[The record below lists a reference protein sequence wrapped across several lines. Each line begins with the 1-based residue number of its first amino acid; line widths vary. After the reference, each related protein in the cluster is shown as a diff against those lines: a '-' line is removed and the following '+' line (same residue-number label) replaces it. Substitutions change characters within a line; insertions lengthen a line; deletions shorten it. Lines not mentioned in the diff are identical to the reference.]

1 MNSTFTPTPNDA
13 TRIFRLIASKT
24 PGFTSD
30 ESRLSKVQFS
40 GEPFPVI
47 PGPIKWVA
55 VTAALHTMAGVLADE
70 ILEIRGEKDANRK
83 IKIDITHTAL
93 SLATVI
99 SAFLDGKDLLHLME
113 NGEANKLT
121 KDWEHGW
128 TDTPPKYRATGLYP
142 TSDPTTFYSLHG
154 SLDPVPVLQSIGI
167 GPNNVTVSSVEEAA
181 ALISEHTRKFSPTDL
196 ELINLK
202 HGFSGTVCFTPEQW
216 NSSAIGKSLAAHPLV
231 NVKEQTHVVPTPPV
245 TFAPLN
251 HSDKRPLAGVK
262 FVDFTRVIA
271 GPELSATLTAFGAE
285 VIRFHAP
292 HLRDVNAFQL
302 TLNSGKRTST
312 IDLRKESDLQL
323 LHGLLADADVFIQGF
338 RAGKMKKYG
347 LGLEELLEMAGK
359 RGQGIIYVSENCYGP
374 DGYYKERPGWQQIA
388 DGASGAAT
396 VIGKALEATQNLPK
410 NEAVLPCSPIADM
423 TTGVLGAVG
432 TLLAIRDRATKGG
445 SYEVNASLVA
455 VDTYALRKE
464 VGLIPLETVQE
475 CQDRFEW
482 NEMRGSHHVSDLLVT
497 IRIGWQKVL
506 GNYLEENSGLFQS
519 FETSAFDGKRLSVL
533 KPVVQID
540 GPKGPKWS
548 SPSIPY
554 GSEELEGL
562 EW

>member
-1 MNSTFTPTPNDA
+1 
-13 TRIFRLIASKT
+13 
-24 PGFTSD
+24 
-30 ESRLSKVQFS
+30 
-40 GEPFPVI
+40 
-47 PGPIKWVA
+47 
-55 VTAALHTMAGVLADE
+55 
-70 ILEIRGEKDANRK
+70 
-83 IKIDITHTAL
+83 
-93 SLATVI
+93 
-99 SAFLDGKDLLHLME
+99 
-113 NGEANKLT
+113 
-121 KDWEHGW
+121 
-128 TDTPPKYRATGLYP
+128 
-142 TSDPTTFYSLHG
+142 
-154 SLDPVPVLQSIGI
+154 
-167 GPNNVTVSSVEEAA
+167 
-181 ALISEHTRKFSPTDL
+181 
-196 ELINLK
+196 
-202 HGFSGTVCFTPEQW
+202 
-216 NSSAIGKSLAAHPLV
+216 
-231 NVKEQTHVVPTPPV
+231 
-245 TFAPLN
+245 
-251 HSDKRPLAGVK
+251 
-262 FVDFTRVIA
+262 
-271 GPELSATLTAFGAE
+271 
-285 VIRFHAP
+285 
-292 HLRDVNAFQL
+292 
-302 TLNSGKRTST
+302 
-312 IDLRKESDLQL
+312 
-323 LHGLLADADVFIQGF
+323 
-338 RAGKMKKYG
+338 MKKYG